1 MECRTVIMLLLRGAT
16 LASKF
21 LLVIFLA
28 KFATYKNLA
37 DYTIIA
43 VTISYLLF
51 FLGFDFYTYSTREI
65 IKKGFTKSGE
75 LLCNQLYLYIS
86 MYLILIPIVYG
97 LNYFS
102 VLSVGVL
109 FYFVVITEHFAQ
121 ECMRIIIINNKPVK
135 ANFQFFLRS
144 SFWIYIYIAYC
155 YWKAT
160 YSLDIL
166 LLFWLISNVCSIV
179 YSVSEFKMIN
189 YKDDKI
195 YRVDFKWIKKG
206 VAIAIPLLVTTLML
220 RGGYVTDRYILKYL
234 SSTEVLAV
242 YSFYSNMSNALIAFI
257 DAAVIMIFYP
267 KVISA
272 YNELNIEEYNKTLVL
287 FKRNVVKV
295 GCCSFFILS
304 VAVPVICL
312 FLNKSEFINSII
324 MFY

>member
-1 MECRTVIMLLLRGAT
+1 
-16 LASKF
+16 
-21 LLVIFLA
+21 
-28 KFATYKNLA
+28 
-37 DYTIIA
+37 
-43 VTISYLLF
+43 
-51 FLGFDFYTYSTREI
+51 
-65 IKKGFTKSGE
+65 
-75 LLCNQLYLYIS
+75 
-86 MYLILIPIVYG
+86 
-97 LNYFS
+97 
-102 VLSVGVL
+102 
-109 FYFVVITEHFAQ
+109 
-121 ECMRIIIINNKPVK
+121 
-135 ANFQFFLRS
+135 
-144 SFWIYIYIAYC
+144 
-155 YWKAT
+155 AT

-324 MFY
+324 MFYILLTSAFIY

>member
-102 VLSVGVL
+102 VL
-109 FYFVVITEHFAQ
+109 
-121 ECMRIIIINNKPVK
+121 
-135 ANFQFFLRS
+135 
-144 SFWIYIYIAYC
+144 
-155 YWKAT
+155 
-160 YSLDIL
+160 
-166 LLFWLISNVCSIV
+166 
-179 YSVSEFKMIN
+179 
-189 YKDDKI
+189 
-195 YRVDFKWIKKG
+195 
-206 VAIAIPLLVTTLML
+206 
-220 RGGYVTDRYILKYL
+220 
-234 SSTEVLAV
+234 
-242 YSFYSNMSNALIAFI
+242 
-257 DAAVIMIFYP
+257 
-267 KVISA
+267 
-272 YNELNIEEYNKTLVL
+272 
-287 FKRNVVKV
+287 
-295 GCCSFFILS
+295 
-304 VAVPVICL
+304 
-312 FLNKSEFINSII
+312 
-324 MFY
+324 